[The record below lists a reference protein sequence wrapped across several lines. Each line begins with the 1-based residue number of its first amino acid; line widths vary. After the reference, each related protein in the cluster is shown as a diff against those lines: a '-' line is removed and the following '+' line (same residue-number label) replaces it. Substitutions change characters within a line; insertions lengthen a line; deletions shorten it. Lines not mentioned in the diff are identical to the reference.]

1 MPSACSGTQQETYV
15 YRGPGMDLQDPARG
29 RRQKGSFLV
38 VRAESFRV
46 LSPSL
51 EPTCPEYLASRE
63 LSVDRDPGRLCTHL
77 ACVSRGWQAVGM
89 GLEVEAPVTIPPPQ
103 LPSTASPRPGTPT
116 GLGMCG
122 GCVHAVGSVKSDPPE
137 PRTGLRLQG
146 TLTSLALSALT
157 AWAGTSSS
165 PLPLCPCPNKAEAAP
180 ASLGGYRKEL
190 KPCSLPAKP
199 QIPLQLAVSTGV
211 AHSPLKTNLS
221 PPPQDSWTLSV
232 GFRVAMEPFC
242 PFLLAGVSLP
252 LAKALK
258 GNETTT
264 TTAAQSNWTS
274 TTAGPPAP
282 GAPQPLLAWLLLPLL
297 VFLLFLLLAA
307 YFFRFRKQRKAV
319 VSANDKKMPNGILE
333 EQEQQRVMLL
343 SRSPSGPKKFFPI
356 PVAHLEDEIRARSAD
371 DCKRFREE
379 FNSLPS
385 GHVQGTFEL
394 ANKEENREK
403 NRYPNIL
410 PNDHSR
416 VILSQVDGT
425 PCSDYIN
432 ASYIDGY
439 KEKNKFIAAQGP
451 KQETVNDFWRM
462 IWEQKC
468 ATIVMLTNLKER
480 KEEKC
485 HQYWPDQGCW
495 TYGNVRVCV
504 EDCVVLVDYTVRKFC
519 VQSQLPD
526 GCKAPRLVCQ
536 LHFTS
541 WPDFGVPFTPIGMLK
556 FLKKVRTLNPA
567 HAGPIVVHCSAGVGR
582 TGTFI
587 VIDAMMD
594 MMHAEQKVDVFDFV
608 SRIRNQRPQM
618 VQTDMQYTFIY
629 QALLEYYLY
638 GDTELDVSS
647 LEKHLQALHGPTAH
661 FDKIGLEEEFRKLT
675 NVRIMKE
682 NMRTGNLPANMKK
695 ARVIQIIPYDFN
707 RVILSM
713 KRGQEY
719 TDYINASFIDG
730 YRQKDYFIATQ
741 GPLAHTV
748 EDFWRMVWEWKC
760 HTIVML
766 TEVQERE
773 QDKCYQYW
781 PTEGSVTHGEITI
794 EIKSDTLSEAISIR
808 DFLVTF
814 NQPLARPEEQTRMV
828 RQFHFHGW
836 PEIGIPAEGKGMI
849 DLIAA
854 VQKQQQQT
862 GNHPITVHCSAGAG
876 RTGTFIALSNIL
888 ERVKAEGLLDVFQ
901 AVKSLRLQ
909 RPHMVQTLEQY
920 EFCYK
925 VVQDFIDIFSDYANF
940 K

>member
-1 MPSACSGTQQETYV
+1 MET
-15 YRGPGMDLQDPARG
+15 
-29 RRQKGSFLV
+29 
-38 VRAESFRV
+38 
-46 LSPSL
+46 
-51 EPTCPEYLASRE
+51 
-63 LSVDRDPGRLCTHL
+63 
-77 ACVSRGWQAVGM
+77 
-89 GLEVEAPVTIPPPQ
+89 
-103 LPSTASPRPGTPT
+103 
-116 GLGMCG
+116 
-122 GCVHAVGSVKSDPPE
+122 
-137 PRTGLRLQG
+137 
-146 TLTSLALSALT
+146 
-157 AWAGTSSS
+157 
-165 PLPLCPCPNKAEAAP
+165 
-180 ASLGGYRKEL
+180 
-190 KPCSLPAKP
+190 
-199 QIPLQLAVSTGV
+199 
-211 AHSPLKTNLS
+211 
-221 PPPQDSWTLSV
+221 
-232 GFRVAMEPFC
+232 FC
-242 PFLLAGVSLP
+242 PLLLAGFSLP
-252 LAKALK
+252 LARAGKD
-258 GNETTT
+258 NETTT
-264 TTAAQSNWTS
+264 AESNWT
-274 TTAGPPAP
+274 TTTTGPPDSDTS
-282 GAPQPLLAWLLLPLL
+282 QSLLTWLLLPVLL
-297 VFLLFLLLAA
+297 LLLLLLLAA

-319 VSANDKKMPNGILE
+319 VSSNDKKMPNGILE

-343 SRSPSGPKKFFPI
+343 SRSPSGPKKYFPI
-356 PVAHLEDEIRARSAD
+356 PVEHLEEEIRVRSAD
-371 DCKRFREE
+371 DCKCFREE

-385 GHVQGTFEL
+385 GHIQGTFEL

-416 VILSQVDGT
+416 VILSQVDGI

-462 IWEQKC
+462 VWEQKS

-485 HQYWPDQGCW
+485 YQYWPDQGCW
-495 TYGNVRVCV
+495 TYGNIRVCV
-504 EDCVVLVDYTVRKFC
+504 EDCVVLVDYTIRKFC
-519 VQSQLPD
+519 IQSLPD
-526 GCKAPRLVCQ
+526 SCKAPRLVSQ

-556 FLKKVRTLNPA
+556 FLKKVRVLNPS

-594 MMHAEQKVDVFDFV
+594 MIHSEQKVDVFEFV
-608 SRIRNQRPQM
+608 SQIRNQRPQM
-618 VQTDMQYTFIY
+618 VQTDVQYTFIY

-647 LEKHLQALHGPTAH
+647 LERHLQSLHGTTTH
-661 FDKIGLEEEFRKLT
+661 FNKIGLEEEFRKLT

-760 HTIVML
+760 HTVVML

-794 EIKSDTLSEAISIR
+794 EIKSDTLSEAISVR

-814 NQPLARPEEQTRMV
+814 NQQPLTRQEEQVRMV

>member
-1 MPSACSGTQQETYV
+1 
-15 YRGPGMDLQDPARG
+15 
-29 RRQKGSFLV
+29 
-38 VRAESFRV
+38 
-46 LSPSL
+46 
-51 EPTCPEYLASRE
+51 
-63 LSVDRDPGRLCTHL
+63 
-77 ACVSRGWQAVGM
+77 
-89 GLEVEAPVTIPPPQ
+89 
-103 LPSTASPRPGTPT
+103 
-116 GLGMCG
+116 
-122 GCVHAVGSVKSDPPE
+122 
-137 PRTGLRLQG
+137 
-146 TLTSLALSALT
+146 
-157 AWAGTSSS
+157 
-165 PLPLCPCPNKAEAAP
+165 
-180 ASLGGYRKEL
+180 
-190 KPCSLPAKP
+190 
-199 QIPLQLAVSTGV
+199 
-211 AHSPLKTNLS
+211 
-221 PPPQDSWTLSV
+221 
-232 GFRVAMEPFC
+232 MEPFC
-242 PFLLAGVSLP
+242 PLLLAGVSLP
-252 LAKALK
+252 LTKALK
-258 GNETTT
+258 GNETTS
-264 TTAAQSNWTS
+264 AQGNWTS
-274 TTAGPPAP
+274 ATAGPPAP

-297 VFLLFLLLAA
+297 FFLLLAA

-319 VSANDKKMPNGILE
+319 VSSNDKKMPNGILE

-343 SRSPSGPKKFFPI
+343 SRSPSGPKKYFPI
-356 PVAHLEDEIRARSAD
+356 PAGHLEEEIRARSAD

-385 GHVQGTFEL
+385 GHIQGTFEL

-416 VILSQVDGT
+416 VTLGQVGGA

-462 IWEQKC
+462 IWEQKS

-480 KEEKC
+480 KEDKC
-485 HQYWPDQGCW
+485 YQYWPDQGCW
-495 TYGNVRVCV
+495 TYGSIRVCV
-504 EDCVVLVDYTVRKFC
+504 EDCVVLVDYTIRKFC
-519 VQSQLPD
+519 IQSQLPD

-556 FLKKVRTLNPA
+556 FLKKVRTLNPT

-594 MMHAEQKVDVFDFV
+594 MLHAEHKVDVFDFV

-647 LEKHLQALHGPTAH
+647 LEKHLQTLQGTATH
-661 FDKIGLEEEFRKLT
+661 FDKVGLEEEFRKLT

-730 YRQKDYFIATQ
+730 YRRKDCFIATQ
-741 GPLAHTV
+741 GPLAHTA
-748 EDFWRMVWEWKC
+748 EDFWRMVWEREC

-766 TEVQERE
+766 TEVRERE

-814 NQPLARPEEQTRMV
+814 NQTLARQEEQTRVV

-849 DLIAA
+849 ELIAA

-862 GNHPITVHCSAGAG
+862 GDHPITVHCSAGAG

-909 RPHMVQTLEQY
+909 RPHMVQTLVRNRFQRNRGWSHV
-920 EFCYK
+920 EFDVCFIEG
-925 VVQDFIDIFSDYANF
+925 VQVHGEGGR
-940 K
+940 